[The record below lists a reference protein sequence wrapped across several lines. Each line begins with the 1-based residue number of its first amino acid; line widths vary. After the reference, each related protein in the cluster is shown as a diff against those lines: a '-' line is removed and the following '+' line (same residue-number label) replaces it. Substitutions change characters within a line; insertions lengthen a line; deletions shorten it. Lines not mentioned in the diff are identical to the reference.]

1 VPMPRHS
8 RQSATV
14 GGLRGWKVRT
24 ANDTLA
30 AVWCLFKNRTQ
41 DAALFDLTGGGDG
54 ASCTRAPTVQPFT
67 FSSQSVPIVGW
78 PECFSRYGCSDE
90 VKRGQGAFR

>member
-30 AVWCLFKNRTQ
+30 SVWCLFKNRTQ
-41 DAALFDLTGGGDG
+41 DAALFDLTGRWRRCVLHGSAD
-54 ASCTRAPTVQPFT
+54 RAAVHLLVTVRTYRGLAGMLQPL
-67 FSSQSVPIVGW
+67 
-78 PECFSRYGCSDE
+78 RLL
-90 VKRGQGAFR
+90 R